1 MRNMT
6 ISQDNEPYRKEVTRQ
21 ERRFLFSPTSD
32 ISLVLRFRGQ
42 VSEEALRKAIDKVLV
57 TYPLF
62 GVRLEWIDHDVHWST
77 TDGAA
82 EVPVKIYPRE
92 SDDTWIEILNKDHA
106 IPLRPSKGPLTR
118 FILVQGS
125 DMSELMIYCH
135 HSISDGRSMEYALR
149 EILLHLDDPN
159 REPANFPEAPPMT
172 PEIFPK
178 GAAAGKVRASLIG
191 RLNKNWEK
199 EKVLFDE
206 EDLINIWEAVWK
218 NTKYGIEIIEFDQ
231 EETQKLIEI
240 ARSNKVTLNSSLLVT
255 FVKARFDAIGR
266 EADKISVATT
276 VDARKRLTVDCS
288 DGVGFYSGGS
298 FLDFNYREKKSLWDN
313 IRAYHKDV
321 KKQLEGSK
329 IFSVGADHFV
339 LDQTLVDAITIALA
353 GDQVEAHQSRYAKLS
368 KFANRREGLA
378 FTFGERMM
386 SNSPDLM
393 STNLG
398 VLDIPH
404 EISGIEIERA
414 FFAPSSAMGMEI
426 VLGVATINGKLTI
439 TLNYYE
445 GYVDG
450 KNIKS
455 VRDRA
460 EEILRELIE

>member
-1 MRNMT
+1 MT

-135 HSISDGRSMEYALR
+135 HSISDGRSMAYALR

-368 KFANRREGLA
+368 KF
-378 FTFGERMM
+378 
-386 SNSPDLM
+386 
-393 STNLG
+393 
-398 VLDIPH
+398 
-404 EISGIEIERA
+404 
-414 FFAPSSAMGMEI
+414 
-426 VLGVATINGKLTI
+426 
-439 TLNYYE
+439 
-445 GYVDG
+445 
-450 KNIKS
+450 
-455 VRDRA
+455 
-460 EEILRELIE
+460 